1 MTRTSSHRLSAIA
14 CLFAVVGFASSAIG
28 QEAAKDSA
36 DKAKAPAT
44 PPKIELSLP
53 ATPKPTATAAPVEEA
68 MPTDALG
75 ELLFSAGARPSTFAK
90 FTDGAPLGDAERR
103 PLVGV
108 FTALRQLK
116 PEDWSTYAR
125 PLPAPTEKLDAS
137 ARGKLWHASGTLKSI
152 APQEFTDAELD
163 VVYAAAVAN
172 APGEPPRLP
181 DADPRRKFFR
191 CEVAVPGRT
200 TPLIVYT
207 LRVPDAL
214 RGKATDDERIGVQGM
229 YLKQVGS
236 GADGSPIFAA
246 DRLEWFK
253 RTPLGDL
260 GMDYALYDDVRPF
273 SSDLSAERECLFQLL
288 VLMKKVDFAKLQEL
302 TKGAFSVVPL
312 FNEGPKM
319 LGELTAQEGQAR
331 RAVLV
336 VADKELQRR
345 YGISQYYEVALFTA
359 ESVDNPLLF
368 NLLELPSGFP
378 QGQDI
383 NEAVRIPGTYL
394 TGWTYKRDQTDAEKR
409 EAAKREA
416 AGLPPE
422 KPGLQKAPLLVGKSL
437 VWTPRNVAGAQDSA
451 FNWLVNGAVIV
462 LVLAIVA
469 IAWTTLRADRTARD
483 IVQRTNAPPPGTS
496 LNDLPGDFRNGPDF
510 SNLEPRDD
518 RK

>member
-1 MTRTSSHRLSAIA
+1 MTRTPSHRLFVVG
-14 CLFAVVGFASSAIG
+14 CLFAVVGLADLAIG
-28 QEAAKDSA
+28 QEAAKESA
-36 DKAKAPAT
+36 EKAAAPDA
-44 PPKIELSLP
+44 PPKIELTLP
-53 ATPKPTATAAPVEEA
+53 TTPKPTDKPVHVEEA
-68 MPTDALG
+68 MPTDPLG
-75 ELLFSAGARPSTFAK
+75 ELLFSVGVPPSTWTK
-90 FTDGAPLGDAERR
+90 FTDGSPLSDSERR

-108 FTALRQLK
+108 FAAVRQLK

-125 PLPAPTEKLDAS
+125 PMPVPPATLDTA
-137 ARGKLWHASGTLKSI
+137 ALWRAVGTLKSI

-163 VVYAAAVAN
+163 IVYAAAVAN
-172 APGEPPRLP
+172 SPGDPPRLA
-181 DADPRRKFFR
+181 DGDPRRKFFR

-200 TPLIVYT
+200 GPLIVYT

-214 RGKATDDERIGVQGM
+214 RGKTTVEERIGVQGM
-229 YLKQVGS
+229 YLKGVGA
-236 GADGSPIFAA
+236 GPDGSPIFAA

-260 GMDYALYDDVRPF
+260 GMDYGLYDDVRPF

-288 VLMKKVDFAKLQEL
+288 VAMKKVDFAKLQEL
-302 TKGAFSVVPL
+302 TKGAYSVVPL
-312 FNEGPKM
+312 FNDGPKM

-368 NLLELPSGFP
+368 NLLELPPGFP

-383 NEAVRIPGTYL
+383 NETVRIPGTYL
-394 TGWTYKRDQTDAEKR
+394 TGWTYKRDRTDAEKR

-422 KPGLQKAPLLVGKSL
+422 KPGMQKAPLLVGKSL
-437 VWTPRNVAGAQDSA
+437 VWLKRIVAAQDDGFS
-451 FNWLVNGAVIV
+451 WLVNGAVIV
-462 LVLAIVA
+462 LVLVIAA

-483 IVQRTNAPPPGTS
+483 IVQRTNAPPAGTS

-510 SNLEPRDD
+510 SSLEARDD

>member
-1 MTRTSSHRLSAIA
+1 MTRTPSHRLFAVA
-14 CLFAVVGFASSAIG
+14 CLFAVSGLADWAIG
-28 QEAAKDSA
+28 QDAEKESA
-36 DKAKAPAT
+36 EKATAQDA
-44 PPKIELSLP
+44 PPKIELTLP
-53 ATPKPTATAAPVEEA
+53 TTPKPTATAVPVEEA

-75 ELLFSAGARPSTFAK
+75 ELLFSAGARPSTLAK
-90 FTDGAPLGDAERR
+90 FTDGVPLGDAERR
-103 PLVGV
+103 PLIGI
-108 FTALRQLK
+108 FTALRQVK
-116 PEDWSTYAR
+116 PEDWSTFAR
-125 PLPAPTEKLDAS
+125 PLPATLDAA
-137 ARGKLWHASGTLKSI
+137 ARGKLWHAAGTLKSI

-172 APGEPPRLP
+172 SPGEPPRLP

-191 CEVAVPGRT
+191 CEVAVPGRAA
-200 TPLIVYT
+200 PLVVYT
-207 LRVPDAL
+207 LRVPDTL
-214 RGKATDDERIGVQGM
+214 RGKTTVDERIGVPGM
-229 YLKQVGS
+229 YLKQAAA

-246 DRLEWFK
+246 DRLEWFP

-260 GMDYALYDDVRPF
+260 GMDYGLYDDVRPF

-302 TKGAFSVVPL
+302 TKGAYSVVPL

-319 LGELTAQEGQAR
+319 LGELTAQEGQSR

-416 AGLPPE
+416 AGLPQE

-437 VWTPRNVAGAQDSA
+437 VWTPRNVAAQESG
-451 FNWLVNGAVIV
+451 FNWFVNGAVIV
-462 LVLAIVA
+462 LVFAITA

-483 IVQRTNAPPPGTS
+483 IVQRTNAPPTGTS

>member
-1 MTRTSSHRLSAIA
+1 MTRTPSHLLSVVV
-14 CLFAVVGFASSAIG
+14 CLFAVVGLALSAIG
-28 QEAAKDSA
+28 QDAAKDGA
-36 DKAKAPAT
+36 EKAKSQDA

-53 ATPKPTATAAPVEEA
+53 ATPKPTATAAPIEEA
-68 MPTDALG
+68 MPKDALG

-90 FTDGAPLGDAERR
+90 FTDGTPLGDSERR

-125 PLPAPTEKLDAS
+125 PLPAPTEKLEVS

-172 APGEPPRLP
+172 SPGEPPRLA

-200 TPLIVYT
+200 APLTVYT

-214 RGKATDDERIGVQGM
+214 RVKTTVDERVGVRGL
-229 YLKQVGS
+229 YLKQA
-236 GADGSPIFAA
+236 GADGSPVFAT

-260 GMDYALYDDVRPF
+260 GMDYGLFDDVRPF

-302 TKGAFSVVPL
+302 TKGAYSVVPL

-319 LGELTAQEGQAR
+319 VGELTAQEGQAR

-368 NLLELPSGFP
+368 NLLELPPGFP

-437 VWTPRNVAGAQDSA
+437 VWTPRSVAARESG
-451 FNWLVNGAVIV
+451 FNWFVNAAVIV

-469 IAWTTLRADRTARD
+469 IAWTTLRADRTARE

-496 LNDLPGDFRNGPDF
+496 LNDLPGDFRSGPDF
-510 SNLEPRDD
+510 SNLESRDD

>member
-1 MTRTSSHRLSAIA
+1 MTRTPSH
-14 CLFAVVGFASSAIG
+14 CLFAFVCLFAIAGIADRALG
-28 QEAAKDSA
+28 QDAAKESTE
-36 DKAKAPAT
+36 KAKAQDT

-53 ATPKPTATAAPVEEA
+53 STPKPTDKPVHVEEA

-75 ELLFSAGARPSTFAK
+75 ELLFSAGVRPSTLAK
-90 FTDGAPLGDAERR
+90 FSDGAPLGDAERR

-108 FTALRQLK
+108 FTALRQVK

-125 PLPAPTEKLDAS
+125 PLPTPPATLDAA
-137 ARGKLWHASGTLKSI
+137 ARGKLWHAAGTLKSI
-152 APQEFTDAELD
+152 DPQEFTDAELD

-172 APGEPPRLP
+172 SPGEPPRLP

-191 CEVAVPGRT
+191 CEIAVPGRAA
-200 TPLIVYT
+200 PLIVYT

-214 RGKATDDERIGVQGM
+214 RGKTTLDERIGVQGI
-229 YLKQVGS
+229 YLKQAAA

-253 RTPLGDL
+253 HTPLGDL
-260 GMDYALYDDVRPF
+260 GMDYGLYDDVRPF
-273 SSDLSAERECLFQLL
+273 SSDLSSERECLFQLL
-288 VLMKKVDFAKLQEL
+288 VAMKKVDFTKLQEL
-302 TKGAFSVVPL
+302 TKGPYSVVPL
-312 FNEGPKM
+312 FNDGPKM

-437 VWTPRNVAGAQDSA
+437 VWIPRSVALQESG
-451 FNWLVNGAVIV
+451 FNWYVNGAVIV
-462 LVLAIVA
+462 LLLAVSA

-483 IVQRTNAPPPGTS
+483 VVQRTNAPPAGTS
-496 LNDLPGDFRNGPDF
+496 LNDLPGDFRSGPDF